1 MAEELRPTD
10 LPKGFGQTRGSE
22 HEVWLAEDGTHVIKA
37 THAGE
42 FGRKFGPDRFA
53 TLAEY
58 LERITL
64 TVTEFGI
71 DWQVVG
77 AHGTGRSMRIVSR
90 QQAFRGSPPDREA
103 IQRFMLDRGFRL
115 HHTRF
120 GDAWFR
126 SIDGVLVSDAEPK
139 NAANTPN
146 GIMPFDF
153 LIARPPAELLTIAQ
167 IT

>member
-1 MAEELRPTD
+1 MEKNLKPAE

-22 HEVWLAEDGTHVIKA
+22 HEVWLADDGTHVIKA

-53 TLAEY
+53 TLPEY
-58 LERITL
+58 LERIAL
-64 TVTEFGI
+64 TVSEFGI
-71 DWQVVG
+71 DWQVIG
-77 AHGTGRSMRIVSR
+77 THGRGRSMRVVSR
-90 QQAFRGSPPDREA
+90 QQAFRGSPPVRDA
-103 IQRFMLDRGFRL
+103 IRDFMLERGFKL

-126 SIDGVLVSDAEPK
+126 SIDGILVSDAEPK
-139 NAANTPN
+139 NAASTPN

-153 LIARPPAELLTIAQ
+153 LIALPSADLLTIAH
-167 IT
+167 IA